1 MQTTGTA
8 RGGPGRSRIARAAV
22 ALVLGWACALAAAQG
37 PAELAARYSAQV
49 ETRLAV
55 PADEARRYG
64 RLADE
69 ALARAGVTLE
79 PQYLVV
85 VDRDPWVQAVF
96 LLWRAAPGEAM
107 LVGASPVSTGLVGSF
122 DHFET
127 PLGVFGHSL
136 ANPDFRSEGTLNS
149 NGIRGYGVKG
159 MRVYDFGWQQVPKGW
174 GDGAVSSMRLQLHA
188 TDPDLLERRLG
199 SAQSKG
205 CIRIPAA
212 LNRFLDHFGVLD
224 ADYEQ
229 AVREKSAQ
237 EAGKLWVLDPQRQ
250 PVAGAGRYL
259 VVVESGR
266 SDRPDWSPAPY
277 IPHRRPPAPPVIVP
291 RP

>member
-1 MQTTGTA
+1 ML
-8 RGGPGRSRIARAAV
+8 RAPV
-22 ALVLGWACALAAAQG
+22 ALVLGCACGLAAAQG
-37 PAELAARYSAQV
+37 PADLAARYNSQV
-49 ETRLAV
+49 EARLAV
-55 PADEARRYG
+55 PQDEARRYG

-69 ALARAGVTLE
+69 ALARAGVALE
-79 PQYLVV
+79 QSQYVLV

-96 LLWRAAPGEAM
+96 LLWRAAPGESV
-107 LVGASPVSTGLVGSF
+107 LVGASPASTGLAGSF
-122 DHFET
+122 DHFAT

-136 ANPDFRSEGTLNS
+136 ANPDFRAEGTLNS
-149 NGIRGYGVKG
+149 NGIRGYGAKG

-174 GDGAVSSMRLQLHA
+174 GDGAVSQMRLQLHA

-212 LNRFLDHFGVLD
+212 LNRFLDYFGVLD

-229 AVREKSAQ
+229 AVREKSAP
-237 EAGKLWVLDPQRQ
+237 EAGKLWVLGPRRE

-266 SDRPDWSPAPY
+266 SERPDWSPAPFL
-277 IPHRRPPAPPVIVP
+277 PHRRPPPAPPLSVTP
-291 RP
+291 RV

>member
-1 MQTTGTA
+1 
-8 RGGPGRSRIARAAV
+8 
-22 ALVLGWACALAAAQG
+22 VLGCACALAAAQG
-37 PAELAARYSAQV
+37 PAELSARYSAQV
-49 ETRLAV
+49 EARLAV
-55 PADEARRYG
+55 PADETRRYG

-79 PQYLVV
+79 QPQYLLV
-85 VDRDPWVQAVF
+85 VDRDPWVQVVF
-96 LLWRAAPGEAM
+96 LLWRAAPGESV

-149 NGIRGYGVKG
+149 NGIRGYGAKG
-159 MRVYDFGWQQVPKGW
+159 MRGW

-229 AVREKSAQ
+229 AVRDKAAH

-277 IPHRRPPAPPVIVP
+277 IPHRRPPPAPPVFVP